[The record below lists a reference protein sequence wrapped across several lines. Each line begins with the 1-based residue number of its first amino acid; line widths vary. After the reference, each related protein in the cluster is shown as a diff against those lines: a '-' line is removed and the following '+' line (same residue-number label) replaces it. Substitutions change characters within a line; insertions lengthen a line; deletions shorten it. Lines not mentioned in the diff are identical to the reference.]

1 MIISDYQLVGYN
13 NDQQPSE
20 RIKLSFTKFELAY
33 IPYSENNTQG
43 NPIPMGYDL
52 ALAKL
57 SQEEKMTTEKKSM
70 DACFSSANDI
80 TFDEIE
86 FQPCC
91 EDSLKYIHSQLKLQ
105 EAI

>member
-43 NPIPMGYDL
+43 NPIPMGYH
-52 ALAKL
+52 
-57 SQEEKMTTEKKSM
+57 
-70 DACFSSANDI
+70 I
-80 TFDEIE
+80 R
-86 FQPCC
+86 
-91 EDSLKYIHSQLKLQ
+91 
-105 EAI
+105 